1 MMRNKPIF
9 GLRFEV
15 SEEFSPTP
23 GEISVFLESPKKE
36 GRRELHGLDLA
47 RYNKLLDD
55 ILAFDLYQRLNA
67 GPQDLRERMFYEV
80 LSHSCFFNTALKS
93 AVEQYKYYVHELT
106 TLNFKKPTAFIK
118 TAKEEMGRLN
128 PKKKNDA
135 AKLARLQNMV
145 DDRARTIKALL
156 RRRATLADELNC
168 LARYI
173 RDNLSEIAKL
183 CGTSISI
190 LRDLKTEGQEERRLI
205 DEIKTYFKEQL
216 KNALHQGAITKQ
228 DLETAKKDVAV
239 LSREVSALLREDSD
253 ALTHLYEAIRDHMKK
268 SVLEIA
274 ALLVKIDTK
283 KKIRDF
289 EGFDRLFTLVEP
301 ALVSLISDYNF
312 ELDMKPAHTETAH
325 EHILLE
331 KRKENLNHIVE
342 VLQKER
348 RLRSPRRKVA
358 ERRKSKDPNYKNPER
373 RTGKDKRTG
382 KKIRAQ

>member
-15 SEEFSPTP
+15 SEESSPTP
-23 GEISVFLESPKKE
+23 EEISVFLESPKKE

-47 RYNKLLDD
+47 RYNELLDD
-55 ILAFDLYQRLNA
+55 ILAFDLHQQQKA

-106 TLNFKKPTAFIK
+106 TLNFRKPMAFIK

-128 PKKKNDA
+128 PKKRNDA

-145 DDRARTIKALL
+145 DERERTIEALL
-156 RRRATLADELNC
+156 RRRASLADELNY

-190 LRDLKTEGQEERRLI
+190 LRDLKTGGQEERRLI
-205 DEIKTYFKEQL
+205 DEIKTYFKDQL
-216 KNALHQGAITKQ
+216 KYALHQGAITKQ
-228 DLETAKKDVAV
+228 DLETAKKDVAA
-239 LSREVSALLREDSD
+239 LSSEVSAFLREDSD
-253 ALTHLYEAIRDHMKK
+253 ALIHLYEAIRDHIKK
-268 SVLEIA
+268 NVLEID
-274 ALLVKIDTK
+274 ALLVKIDGK
-283 KKIRDF
+283 KNKDF
-289 EGFDRLFTLVEP
+289 EEFDRLFTLVELV
-301 ALVSLISDYNF
+301 LVSLISDYHF
-312 ELDMKPAHTETAH
+312 ELDVKPSHTETAH

-331 KRKENLNHIVE
+331 KRKENLNHIFE

-348 RLRSPRRKVA
+348 RSRSPRRKVA
-358 ERRKSKDPNYKNPER
+358 ERRKPRDPNYKGPER

-382 KKIRAQ
+382 KKIRAK

>member
-1 MMRNKPIF
+1 
-9 GLRFEV
+9 
-15 SEEFSPTP
+15 
-23 GEISVFLESPKKE
+23 
-36 GRRELHGLDLA
+36 
-47 RYNKLLDD
+47 
-55 ILAFDLYQRLNA
+55 
-67 GPQDLRERMFYEV
+67 MFYEV

-128 PKKKNDA
+128 PKKRDDA
-135 AKLARLQNMV
+135 AKLAKLQNMV
-145 DDRARTIKALL
+145 DERARTIEALL

-190 LRDLKTEGQEERRLI
+190 LRDLMTEGQEERLLI

-228 DLETAKKDVAV
+228 DLETAKKDVAA
-239 LSREVSALLREDSD
+239 LSGEVSALLREDSY
-253 ALTHLYEAIRDHMKK
+253 ALTKLYEAIRDHTKK
-268 SVLEIA
+268 SALEID
-274 ALLVKIDTK
+274 ALLAKIDGK
-283 KKIRDF
+283 KNKDF
-289 EGFDRLFTLVEP
+289 EDFDRLFALVEP
-301 ALVSLISDYNF
+301 VLVSLVSDYHF
-312 ELDMKPAHTETAH
+312 ELDVKPAHTETAH

-331 KRKENLNHIVE
+331 KRKENLNYIFE

-358 ERRKSKDPNYKNPER
+358 ERRKSKDPNYKGPER
-373 RTGKDKRTG
+373 RAGKDKRTG